1 MGKGKKWNFP
11 GGEKRKLAGILPEL
25 HTILR
30 VKKLKTLFLSK
41 ISGGEKSMSG
51 GELSPPALRKKKPC
65 VYGVTFSIQLIKYN
79 HAEKM
84 TRYFMTDE
92 KYAIR

>member
-1 MGKGKKWNFP
+1 MHNIW
-11 GGEKRKLAGILPEL
+11 REL
-25 HTILR
+25 YME
-30 VKKLKTLFLSK
+30 TL
-41 ISGGEKSMSG
+41 
-51 GELSPPALRKKKPC
+51 
-65 VYGVTFSIQLIKYN
+65 SIQLIKYN

>member
-1 MGKGKKWNFP
+1 MLARVRSHQRKHMQGFFSGFFQVGKGKKWIFP

-51 GELSPPALRKKKPC
+51 GELSPPALRKKNPARLKRK
-65 VYGVTFSIQLIKYN
+65 TKY
-79 HAEKM
+79 
-84 TRYFMTDE
+84 
-92 KYAIR
+92 